1 MIKSW
6 EYKNEYNYLK
16 KKILASIDKTLK
28 SGKLFFGNELNK
40 FEKNFLK
47 INKSKYGVAVASG
60 TDAIYL
66 SLKALN
72 IGQND
77 EVITV
82 ANTAIPTV
90 SAIKNTGASV
100 KFIDIKEDYLMN
112 VNEIE
117 KVITK
122 KTKAIIPV
130 HLYGQSCEMDK
141 IIKIAKKYKIKVI
154 EDCAQAQG
162 ATFKK
167 KKVGN
172 FGIAG
177 CFSFYPTKILGAY
190 GDGGFVTTNNKKI
203 AKKVSLQRLHG
214 INGDAW
220 KRYERNNDWYYEV
233 IDLGYKYNTTDI
245 QSAMGIVQLEKLEW
259 MRDERKMIAE
269 KYKNAFSG
277 KLDFIEENIKNESSW
292 HLFVIKIGNRD
303 ELHQKLKEKGIST
316 SVHFIPIH
324 KHPYYKN
331 RFSFDNEKY
340 PVANLVF
347 EQSLS
352 LPIYPGLGES
362 EVEYII
368 KYVLEYAEDTNK

>member
-28 SGKLFFGNELNK
+28 SGKLFFGNELSK

-172 FGIAG
+172 FGITG

-190 GDGGFVTTNNKKI
+190 GDGGFVTTNDKKI
-203 AKKVSLQRLHG
+203 YQKIRRLRFYGMEQINPSKWWNGKYFAVENGTNSRLSEIQAGILNVKLKYISKFINRRREIAKMYDNRIK
-214 INGDAW
+214 NP
-220 KRYERNNDWYYEV
+220 NV
-233 IDLGYKYNTTDI
+233 IKPFKNKYNTHVYHLYVVAHKKRDLILKIMKKNNIYLGI
-245 QSAMGIVQLEKLEW
+245 QYPYPLHKMLAYKSAVKKNLKNTEKL
-259 MRDERKMIAE
+259 
-269 KYKNAFSG
+269 S
-277 KLDFIEENIKNESSW
+277 
-292 HLFVIKIGNRD
+292 NR
-303 ELHQKLKEKGIST
+303 I
-316 SVHFIPIH
+316 F
-324 KHPYYKN
+324 
-331 RFSFDNEKY
+331 
-340 PVANLVF
+340 
-347 EQSLS
+347 S
-352 LPIYPGLGES
+352 LPIYPSIENS
-362 EVEYII
+362 KIKKII
-368 KYVLEYAEDTNK
+368 KIINNI

>member
-16 KKILASIDKTLK
+16 KKILASVDKTLK

-90 SAIKNTGASV
+90 SAIKNTGASE

-141 IIKIAKKYKIKVI
+141 IIKIAKICTDHNILLV
-154 EDCAQAQG
+154 DCPVSGGQIG
-162 ATFKK
+162 SISGKLTLMC
-167 KKVGN
+167 
-172 FGIAG
+172 G
-177 CFSFYPTKILGAY
+177 CSSEVLLKAKPIL
-190 GDGGFVTTNNKKI
+190 KKI
-203 AKKVSLQRLHG
+203 ASKSDLFVVLGAKNSSNSLRLV
-214 INGDAW
+214 
-220 KRYERNNDWYYEV
+220 EV
-233 IDLGYKYNTTDI
+233 AKQYGAKESML
-245 QSAMGIVQLEKLEW
+245 LEKLEKF
-259 MRDERKMIAE
+259 DLNNLKHISNIGVTASASAPETFVQNFIKLIKKNYQTKIHE
-269 KYKNAFSG
+269 EEYKN
-277 KLDFIEENIKNESSW
+277 ENVFFKIPQ
-292 HLFVIKIGNRD
+292 HLKAIN
-303 ELHQKLKEKGIST
+303 
-316 SVHFIPIH
+316 
-324 KHPYYKN
+324 
-331 RFSFDNEKY
+331 
-340 PVANLVF
+340 
-347 EQSLS
+347 
-352 LPIYPGLGES
+352 
-362 EVEYII
+362 
-368 KYVLEYAEDTNK
+368 

>member
-130 HLYGQSCEMDK
+130 HLDGQSCEMDK

-190 GDGGFVTTNNKKI
+190 GDGGFVTTNDKKI
-203 AKKVSLQRLHG
+203 YQKIRRLRFYGMEQINPSKWWNGKYFAVENGTNSRLSEIQAGILNVKLKYISKFINRRREIAKMYDNRIK
-214 INGDAW
+214 NP
-220 KRYERNNDWYYEV
+220 NV
-233 IDLGYKYNTTDI
+233 IKPFENKYNTHVYHLYVVAHKKRDLILKIMKNNNIYLGI
-245 QSAMGIVQLEKLEW
+245 QYPYPLHKMLAYKSAVKKNLKNTEKL
-259 MRDERKMIAE
+259 
-269 KYKNAFSG
+269 S
-277 KLDFIEENIKNESSW
+277 
-292 HLFVIKIGNRD
+292 NR
-303 ELHQKLKEKGIST
+303 I
-316 SVHFIPIH
+316 F
-324 KHPYYKN
+324 
-331 RFSFDNEKY
+331 
-340 PVANLVF
+340 
-347 EQSLS
+347 S
-352 LPIYPGLGES
+352 LPIYPSIENS
-362 EVEYII
+362 KIKKII
-368 KYVLEYAEDTNK
+368 KILNNI